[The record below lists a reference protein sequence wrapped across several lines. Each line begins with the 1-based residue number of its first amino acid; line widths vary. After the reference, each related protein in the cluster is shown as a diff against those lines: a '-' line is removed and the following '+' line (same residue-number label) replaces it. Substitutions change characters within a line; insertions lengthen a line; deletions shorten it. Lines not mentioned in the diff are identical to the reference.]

1 MITITSVAK
10 TLLCVFLDS
19 SMVGIQRAGEQQH
32 YVTGAA
38 WWAARPPL
46 LPPSSCAVDVVAAA
60 GAVAEAAAVGLRPQ
74 QLQRLQLL
82 CRAYEAKSVVDVLWT
97 C

>member
-10 TLLCVFLDS
+10 TLLCVLQDS
-19 SMVGIQRAGEQQH
+19 SMVDHGMVQLAGQ

-38 WWAARPPL
+38 WWAARML
-46 LPPSSCAVDVVAAA
+46 LPPSSCVVDD
-60 GAVAEAAAVGLRPQ
+60 GAAEAAAVGLRPQ